1 MADDYVKQTGK
12 RVVKAIQLLTD
23 PEPQFVSLVTHAAS
37 QTPFK
42 VIKTDGE
49 LETNEVVV
57 AGAKATVL
65 ETDNDGETSMS
76 KKTQAEARTLV
87 VRSSGAAEAGL
98 QRLEFDGSVFASD
111 ADVRTYLA
119 SKGYDGGT
127 INKIE
132 TGYEVVAAPAEQFA
146 SVSAIKGD
154 DGVTRHVGTVAA
166 AEPEGGGEDDGE
178 EVKDAVIKCADVLG
192 GSGNAELVKRYDSW
206 MANYYNADAK
216 TIAGVM
222 AAGVDGLPPG
232 IYELNDAFY
241 AALRNLL
248 LARDV
253 AGVTKLTA
261 EFGAMIV
268 QLVSVFDFAT
278 MPAEVV
284 QKMVGDESKEKATK
298 SAGET
303 EPAAVDLNA
312 LAAQTAELVLKQ
324 LGELGIS
331 SESLQLVSKSASG
344 ASEVAAQQAEKVGE
358 LTQTVTTLSDTVTK
372 ADLPALQEQM
382 ADLVKRMQTVE
393 QSVPVSRAL
402 DPDAAD
408 LTSQHSP
415 DSGRHNARRSQNQN
429 RVTDDVLARNELGLG

>member
-49 LETNEVVV
+49 LEPNEVVV
-57 AGAKATVL
+57 AGAKATVT

-76 KKTQAEARTLV
+76 KKQQADARTLV
-87 VRSSGAAEAGL
+87 VRSSGTAEAGL
-98 QRLEFDGSVFASD
+98 QRLEFDGGVFASD
-111 ADVRTYLA
+111 TDVRTYLA
-119 SKGYDGGT
+119 SKGYEGG
-127 INKIE
+127 NIE
-132 TGYEVVAAPAEQFA
+132 KTDSGYQVVAAPAEQFT

-154 DGVTRHVGTVAA
+154 DGVTRHVGALATV
-166 AEPEGGGEDDGE
+166 EPEPEDDGE

-192 GSGNAELVKRYDSW
+192 SSGNAELVKRYDSW
-206 MANYYNADAK
+206 MASYYNADAK

-222 AAGVDGLPPG
+222 SAGVDGLPPG

-248 LARDV
+248 LSRDV

-284 QKMVGDESKEKATK
+284 QKMVGEEPKEKASK
-298 SAGET
+298 STGET
-303 EPAAVDLNA
+303 APAAVDLDA

-331 SESLQLVSKSASG
+331 SDSLKLVAKSASENT
-344 ASEVAAQQAEKVGE
+344 EVAAQQAEKVGE
-358 LTQTVTTLSDTVTK
+358 LTQQVATLSEAVTK
-372 ADLPALQEQM
+372 AELPTLQEQM
-382 ADLVKRMQTVE
+382 TDLVKRMQTVE